1 MNIQVAELASRYGM
15 SEKDFQ
21 NVLKEHLEALNDDGE
36 HVKFVAKKWSIDDS
50 VLGILDKL
58 LGYVPPEAKS
68 APSGDEKN
76 EKLVQKLTCENEK
89 LSQRLQSIS
98 SSFEKLKRENDDLQN
113 QFLGIQEGREAI
125 NSGLVRKY
133 KGLAESAQKDLE
145 QVKKDLEQV
154 KNRLDAVIS
163 EKNQQ
168 SAEAQKRIAE
178 LHAELQKFQKA
189 KLETDFHLVE
199 AKKQQEKLFD
209 ELNQSKQEYDSLQ
222 DRLSNVQFEKDHA
235 DKRISLMLLQIKQ
248 AINIVQS
255 AQSQLTALLAESDSK
270 VKQEPQSQAKEKSA
284 ETFVKP
290 ISTEELHQTIEA
302 QKETQKKK
310 KESAFHRV
318 AGFFGFL

>member
-36 HVKFVAKKWSIDDS
+36 HVKFVAKKW
-50 VLGILDKL
+50 
-58 LGYVPPEAKS
+58 
-68 APSGDEKN
+68 
-76 EKLVQKLTCENEK
+76 
-89 LSQRLQSIS
+89 
-98 SSFEKLKRENDDLQN
+98 
-113 QFLGIQEGREAI
+113 
-125 NSGLVRKY
+125 
-133 KGLAESAQKDLE
+133 
-145 QVKKDLEQV
+145 
-154 KNRLDAVIS
+154 
-163 EKNQQ
+163 
-168 SAEAQKRIAE
+168 
-178 LHAELQKFQKA
+178 
-189 KLETDFHLVE
+189 
-199 AKKQQEKLFD
+199 LFD

>member
-98 SSFEKLKRENDDLQN
+98 SSFEKLKKENDDLQN

-145 QVKKDLEQV
+145 QVK
-154 KNRLDAVIS
+154 NRLDAVIS

-178 LHAELQKFQKA
+178 LHAELQKCNEIQKA

-270 VKQEPQSQAKEKSA
+270 VKQESSQPQAKDKPA
-284 ETFVKP
+284 ETFAKP

>member
-145 QVKKDLEQV
+145 QVK
-154 KNRLDAVIS
+154 NRLDAVIS

-178 LHAELQKFQKA
+178 LHAELQKCNEIQKA

-235 DKRISLMLLQIKQ
+235 NKRISLMLLQIKQ